1 MTNKHT
7 SKQQKILVTGGTGT
21 IGKSLI
27 PALLSKKFNCL
38 MISKKTNLRKSIMNI
53 HCDIT
58 DFVKLNKIINEQKPD
73 VIIHLAAITGNIN
86 CEKNP
91 KKAFSTNVLGTLNVL
106 NASITVK
113 PKIIFVSTGE
123 IYGNTQTKSDEKSKL
138 NPSNVYGKTKML
150 SEILIQNFSTEF
162 NLSSII
168 LRLSYCYSEN
178 FPKKGF
184 SLMLKNAIKGKKI
197 KIYGGNQT
205 VDLLH
210 IDDAVNAIVKSIDYK
225 KSGIFNIA
233 SGETY
238 YLTSIIKKLNKLLNK
253 KIDYQVL
260 PYRGFEV
267 KNCRLNIKNSKKFL
281 KFTPQKKLNDV
292 LQTMITKWK

>member
-7 SKQQKILVTGGTGT
+7 SKQKKILVTGATGI
-21 IGKSLI
+21 IGKSLV
-27 PALLSKKFNCL
+27 PVLLSKKFNCL
-38 MISKKTNLRKSIMNI
+38 TISKKTKLRKSIMNV

-58 DFVKLNKIINEQKPD
+58 DFEKLNKIINEQKPD
-73 VIIHLAAITGNIN
+73 VIIHLAGITGNIN

-91 KKAFSTNVLGTLNVL
+91 KNAFSTNVLGTLNLL
-106 NASITVK
+106 NASIKIK
-113 PKIIFVSTGE
+113 PKIIFASTGE
-123 IYGNTQTKSDEKSKL
+123 IYGNTRITSNEKSKL

-150 SEILIQNFSTEF
+150 SEILIQNFSNKF
-162 NLSSII
+162 QIPSII

-184 SLMLKNAIKGKKI
+184 SLMFKNAIQGKKI
-197 KIYGGNQT
+197 QIFGGNQT

-210 IDDAVNAIVKSIDYK
+210 IDDAVNAIVKSIDYD
-225 KSGIFNIA
+225 KSGIFNIG

-238 YLTSIIKKLNKLLNK
+238 YLISIIKKLNKLLIK
-253 KIDYQVL
+253 TIDYQIL

-267 KNCRLNIKNSKKFL
+267 KNCRLNIKKSKNAL
-281 KFTPQKKLNDV
+281 KFIPQKKLNDV

>member
-1 MTNKHT
+1 M
-7 SKQQKILVTGGTGT
+7 
-21 IGKSLI
+21 
-27 PALLSKKFNCL
+27 
-38 MISKKTNLRKSIMNI
+38 
-53 HCDIT
+53 
-58 DFVKLNKIINEQKPD
+58 
-73 VIIHLAAITGNIN
+73 
-86 CEKNP
+86 
-91 KKAFSTNVLGTLNVL
+91 LGTLNVL

-162 NLSSII
+162 NLPSII

-253 KIDYQVL
+253 TINYQVL

-267 KNCRLNIKNSKKFL
+267 KNCRLNIKNSKKLL